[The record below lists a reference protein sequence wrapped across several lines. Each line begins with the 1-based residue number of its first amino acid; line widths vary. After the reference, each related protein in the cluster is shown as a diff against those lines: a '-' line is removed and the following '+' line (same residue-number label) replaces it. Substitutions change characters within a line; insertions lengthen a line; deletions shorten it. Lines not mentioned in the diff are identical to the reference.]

1 MNPNH
6 KQQNVANTMN
16 RTVLMAAI
24 AGERQ
29 MFDGDEKEKT
39 KLHEKPY
46 TVVIGFVTLRKS
58 SPLCHFVISYRILSC
73 AHRLFSENWTAAE
86 SR

>member
-1 MNPNH
+1 
-6 KQQNVANTMN
+6 
-16 RTVLMAAI
+16 MAAI

-46 TVVIGFVTLRKS
+46 NWVCYFGKKFTFVSFRHFISDSFMCTSFVLVKLNS
-58 SPLCHFVISYRILSC
+58 S
-73 AHRLFSENWTAAE
+73 
-86 SR
+86 